1 MVNFTNT
8 PATDVVIERIT
19 DLLEEL
25 DYIVSGKEPAD
36 EETIDLG
43 RETIGQLERLLGRKL
58 NFYTAKID
66 AAEKTGSWE

>member
-8 PATDVVIERIT
+8 PAVIDTIA

-25 DYIVSGKEPAD
+25 DYIISGKEPAD

-43 RETIGQLERLLGRKL
+43 RETIGQLERLLGKKL
-58 NFYTAKID
+58 AHYTAKID